1 MMDFRQRLDQSRT
14 KLAGSEEPVEHEE
27 RTSSPFFATDRAGTH
42 SCLDLRLP
50 DGVRKALPYAYFTE
64 INFDMDA
71 GIEILTTGKRIRII
85 GRNLTSLFDQLITY
99 RVRFVQANIGSNA
112 NEDGLFVKEIR
123 VEDV

>member
-1 MMDFRQRLDQSRT
+1 
-14 KLAGSEEPVEHEE
+14 
-27 RTSSPFFATDRAGTH
+27 
-42 SCLDLRLP
+42 
-50 DGVRKALPYAYFTE
+50 
-64 INFDMDA
+64 MDA